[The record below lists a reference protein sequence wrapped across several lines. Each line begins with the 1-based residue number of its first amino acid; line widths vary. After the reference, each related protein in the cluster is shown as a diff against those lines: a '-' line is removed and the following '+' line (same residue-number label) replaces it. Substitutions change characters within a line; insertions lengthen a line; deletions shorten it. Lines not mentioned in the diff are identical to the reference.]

1 MRLQELTEKQKLEF
15 IDERKKSADTLWSKI
30 KRIHDQNTMLYGGDP
45 DWLANYPDNIPK
57 SSLRRGF
64 TNMEAVINSIIANP
78 PQPNAIPVGDDDSA
92 KEVARGIEK
101 KFLKS
106 YKDRNVKETLR
117 KAFRKLYFCRL
128 LVIKPFWNS
137 EIDDFDAKSVDPRK
151 VRCSPSANTAD
162 ESEWFFEEIDSSL
175 WCILEKFGGN
185 EEKRKQILLNAG
197 SLTETDAFI
206 QNPSCTYEECWYD
219 DYLIIRYKNM
229 ILWEGRNPY
238 YDFDGLLTTQEEFYE
253 LVDGKKKYSDFK
265 NKIIDTE
272 NGKVAEQDMRRS
284 EIDAYKQEQEAEPSQ
299 ESDEEYSDASAKMKP
314 EYRAYLFNHFDKP
327 RKPYIIASVLKDE
340 DSPIGRTSFLEEAGP
355 LLKLADQRKLDI
367 HKNAK
372 LVNGILKVNKSTG
385 LSQNQAAK
393 IAFEAEGMVYGKD
406 VVGGV
411 VREMGGPLPQ
421 FVQIDLQETLAEA
434 DNIMAATSAFRG
446 EREGQETKA
455 GRMALIEQSF
465 LRLNEL
471 VQVVDYV
478 SYELFNWWYQLML
491 TRYTST
497 KYERFMGKDGEMELV
512 ELSQKNLEKGTQIMV
527 IPGKTLPED
536 RQFKYERAQ
545 ADAAANRI
553 SLPQYL
559 ADAGYEDP
567 KGVAREAFE
576 YQQNPAS
583 VLGIEEQQ
591 LPEMPPE
598 MAPQME

>member
-1 MRLQELTEKQKLEF
+1 MRLQDLEEKQKLEL
-15 IDERKKSADTLWSKI
+15 IDERRKSADTLWSKI
-30 KRIHDQNTMLYGGDP
+30 KRIHDENVKLYGGDP
-45 DWLANYPDNIPK
+45 DWLVNYPESIPQA
-57 SSLRRGF
+57 SLRRGF
-64 TNMEAVINSIIANP
+64 TNMEAVINSILANP
-78 PQPNAIPVGDDDSA
+78 PQPNALPVGDSEDA
-92 KEVARGIEK
+92 IKVARGIEK
-101 KFLKS
+101 KFVKA

-128 LVIKPFWNS
+128 LVIKPFWNAA
-137 EIDDFDAKSVDPRK
+137 IDDFDAKSIDPRK

-162 ESEWFFEEIDSSL
+162 ESEWFFEEVDSSL
-175 WCILEKFGGN
+175 WSILEKFGGDK
-185 EEKRKQILLNAG
+185 EKRKKILENSG
-197 SLTETDAFI
+197 NLTEADAFI
-206 QNPSCTYEECWYD
+206 KNPSCAYEECWYD

-238 YDFDGLLTTQEEFYE
+238 YDFDGVLTTKEEFYE

-265 NKIIDTE
+265 DRIVDTE
-272 NGKVAEQDMRRS
+272 NGKMAEQDMRRG
-284 EIDAYKQEQEAEPSQ
+284 EIDTFKQSE
-299 ESDEEYSDASAKMKP
+299 ESSDEYSDAATQPKKP
-314 EYRAYLFNHFDKP
+314 EYQAYLFNHFDKP
-327 RKPYIIASVLKDE
+327 RKPYIIATILKDE

-411 VREMGGPLPQ
+411 MREMGGPLPQ
-421 FVQIDLQETLAEA
+421 FVQLDLQETLAEA

-497 KYERFMGKDGEMELV
+497 KYEKFMGKDGEMEVV

-576 YQQNPAS
+576 YQQNPAG